1 MTELCVKELT
11 IDKLELLV
19 SVHASVKMFVA
30 SDQAPITLAAFSRQN
45 VVSTR
50 EQILADLAFHYGTG
64 ALYSA
69 GMCSPS
75 WYAFKLTSKR
85 ILRRNARLNQ
95 GIIDPTGT
103 KNFAKDPCLKN
114 SCRS

>member
-50 EQILADLAFHYGTG
+50 EQILTDLAFHYGTG

-69 GMCSPS
+69 GMCSSS
-75 WYAFKLTSKR
+75 W
-85 ILRRNARLNQ
+85 
-95 GIIDPTGT
+95 
-103 KNFAKDPCLKN
+103 
-114 SCRS
+114 